1 MRSRMRTAMKKV
13 LKAVRA
19 GDKSAAQAEFRAAVP
34 EIDTMVTKGVL
45 QRNRAAKYKR
55 RLNNRLR
62 EMA

>member
-34 EIDTMVTKGVL
+34 EIDTMVTKGVI